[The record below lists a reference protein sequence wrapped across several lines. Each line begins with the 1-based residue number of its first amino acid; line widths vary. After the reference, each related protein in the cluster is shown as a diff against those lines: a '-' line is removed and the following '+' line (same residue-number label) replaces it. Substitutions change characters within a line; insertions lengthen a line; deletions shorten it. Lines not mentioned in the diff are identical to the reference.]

1 MKRLIICSCSSIAFV
16 RVPRAARRRLLE
28 RRLQRRLAAFTLV
41 ELLVVI
47 AIIGTLVALLL
58 PAVQAA
64 REAARSAQCKNNVK
78 QLGLGLQ
85 NYHSSFNKF
94 PMGSQKGKV
103 DQFNL
108 TGTNWRL
115 RIFPY
120 MEQTSVFN
128 QLDLDGGNLSG
139 YHNGPPD
146 RGNDILLKQLL
157 TIYQCPSSLNDPFAN
172 LDGANVRGMQNAQY
186 VGVSGATPDPS
197 GRTDVCGTSMR
208 GLPCNNGLLSPN
220 EEFGSK
226 DATDGLS
233 NTLIAGE
240 QSGVIQTNDLSGGA
254 HGVAGGFDVSSN
266 YGGGWAGGPVY
277 TMRANE
283 SKASDNYY
291 YTGLTT
297 VRYRINAQNATV
309 NSSSAS
315 YENNTIMNSF
325 HAGGIHGLLAD
336 GSVRFLSDDMDFAV
350 LLAISSRNDETVAAE
365 Y

>member
-1 MKRLIICSCSSIAFV
+1 MKRSIASRWPSDCLSEPLAAPHCSV
-16 RVPRAARRRLLE
+16 RRCFRYGDS
-28 RRLQRRLAAFTLV
+28 AFTLV

-78 QLGLGLQ
+78 QLGLGLH
-85 NYHSSFNKF
+85 NYHSAFNKF
-94 PMGSQKGKV
+94 PMGSQKGPV
-103 DQFNL
+103 EQFNL

-128 QLDLDGGNLSG
+128 QLNFAGGNLSG
-139 YHNGPPD
+139 YDKGPAD
-146 RGNDILLKQLL
+146 RGNEILLKQLI
-157 TIYQCPSSLNDPFAN
+157 TVYQCPSSTNDPFAN

-197 GRTDVCGTSMR
+197 GRADVCGASMR
-208 GLPCNNGLLSPN
+208 GIPCNNGVLSPN
-220 EEFGSK
+220 EEFATK
-226 DATDGLS
+226 DVTDGLS
-233 NTLIAGE
+233 NTLAVGE
-240 QSGVIQTNDLSGGA
+240 QSGVIETNELTGGA
-254 HGVAGGFDVSSN
+254 HGVAGGTDVSSN

-277 TMRANE
+277 TMRAHE

-309 NSSSAS
+309 SSSSAS

-325 HAGGIHGLLAD
+325 HIGGIHGLMAD
-336 GSVRFLSDDMDFAV
+336 GSVRFLSDDTDFTV
-350 LLAISSRNDETVAAE
+350 LLAVCSRNDETVVSG